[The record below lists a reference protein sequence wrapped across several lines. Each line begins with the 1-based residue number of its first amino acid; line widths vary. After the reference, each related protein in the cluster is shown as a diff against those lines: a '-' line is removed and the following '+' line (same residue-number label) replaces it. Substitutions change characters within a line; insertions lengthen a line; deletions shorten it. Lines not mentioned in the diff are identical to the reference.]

1 MTRRIPI
8 GRRLNLDAV
17 LRDGTQ
23 DYRWRPRED
32 CWYSGVLDGHLV
44 HVRQIDG
51 ALEYRADANLDTLIV
66 RYFRLDDD
74 IEAILAEI
82 SRDGRIA
89 GLVAKYPH
97 LRIIRQPDPWECTV
111 AYICSAN
118 NNVRRIAESIE
129 KIAERLGRPIE
140 LGDDRRHTFPTPE
153 VVLDAGEEALA
164 GLKLGLNRHRKIV
177 AAARRIC
184 EGTLDLGSL
193 SQPEVCYAEAKRRL
207 MVCDGI
213 GGKVADCIALF
224 SLYKLEAFPV
234 DIWVR
239 RAMAGYFPGDEPPP
253 DDELIIWAQDHFGQ
267 YAGYANQFLFRGAR
281 DASDTPRGEQ

>member
-1 MTRRIPI
+1 MTRRIPLDQ
-8 GRRLNLDAV
+8 RLDLDAV

-23 DYRWRPRED
+23 DYRWRPLED
-32 CWYSGVLDGHLV
+32 GWYSGVLDGQLV
-44 HVRQIDG
+44 HVRQIAG
-51 ALEYRADANLDTLIV
+51 ALEYLADSDLDTLIA

-82 SRDGRIA
+82 SRDSLVA
-89 GLVAKYPH
+89 GLVTRYPD

-118 NNVRRIAESIE
+118 NSVQRICAAVEGIAEC
-129 KIAERLGRPIE
+129 LGCPIE
-140 LGDDRRHTFPTPE
+140 LHGDRRHTFPTPE

-164 GLKLGLNRHRKIV
+164 DLGLGLNRHRKIV

-193 SQPEVCYAEAKRRL
+193 AQPEVCYAEAKRRL

-224 SLYKLEAFPV
+224 SLDKLEAFPV

-239 RAMAGYFPGDEPPP
+239 RAMAGYFPGREPPP
-253 DDELIIWAQDHFGQ
+253 DDELIIWAQDHFGR
-267 YAGYANQFLFRGAR
+267 YAGYANQFLFREARAEGAT
-281 DASDTPRGEQ
+281 SKQ

>member
-1 MTRRIPI
+1 MTRRIPLDQQ
-8 GRRLNLDAV
+8 LNLDAV

-23 DYRWRPRED
+23 DYRWQELKGG
-32 CWYSGVLDGHLV
+32 WYSGVLDGQLV
-44 HVRQIDG
+44 HVRQTDG
-51 ALEYRADANLDTLIV
+51 ALEYRADSDLDTLIE

-74 IEAILAEI
+74 SEAILAEI
-82 SRDGRIA
+82 SRDSGVA
-89 GLVAKYPH
+89 ELVAKYPD

-118 NNVRRIAESIE
+118 NSVERISAAVE
-129 KIAERLGRPIE
+129 KIARRLGSPIE
-140 LGDDRRHTFPTPE
+140 LEGDKRCTFPTPAR
-153 VVLDAGEEALA
+153 VLEAGEEALA
-164 GLKLGLNRHRKIV
+164 GLNLGLNRHRKIV
-177 AAARRIC
+177 AAARRIR
-184 EGTLDLGSL
+184 EGALDLGSL

-224 SLYKLEAFPV
+224 SLDKLEAFPV

-239 RAMAGYFPGDEPPP
+239 RGLAGYFPGDEPPP

-267 YAGYANQFLFRGAR
+267 YAGYANQFLFREAR
-281 DASDTPRGEQ
+281 AIDATSKK